1 MGKQVLSELD
11 LIKFYKACNPSKTL
25 IVGNPEDQQYYIDFA
40 SVRGSDIIRKLE
52 RTITLLSENQPSCQ
66 LFTGH
71 IGCGKSTELF
81 RLKDKLE
88 KQGYHV
94 VYFESSEDLDM
105 GDVDISDILLAI
117 ARQVSE
123 SMEQTKIKIKPGYF
137 QKLFTEVSEV
147 LQTPIELSTEAE
159 LSVGIA
165 KITAKTKNSPKLRSQ
180 LRQYLEP
187 RTSTILESI
196 NQELLE
202 RANIELKRRDKKG
215 LVVIVDNLDRVD
227 NSPKSWGRTQP
238 EYLFVDRGEQLKKL
252 NCHVVYTIPLTLMF
266 SNDYGRLSSRFGVKP
281 KILPMVPVQTRCKKP
296 TMEPND
302 YEPGM
307 ALLREMVLA
316 RAFPEIPSQQRV
328 ELIPTIFDT
337 PETLDRLCR
346 ISGGHMRRLL
356 MLLYSC
362 LQQED
367 PPFSSEC
374 LENVIQEYRDDL
386 MRAITADEWE
396 LLFKVVENQRVT
408 GEEECQTLLRSMF
421 VFEYRDRDGHWFGIN
436 PLLAETQKYAS
447 WINSNYRE

>member
-1 MGKQVLSELD
+1 MSELD